1 MTLRATAWLL
11 PLGLLLGTSAQA
23 LGQATVPAQPPP
35 AGTPDA
41 PPEVV
46 EPPPPTTDPAQ
57 APAGTEQLQQS
68 DGVIQAPTRVDP
80 GLVKP
85 PPDAGAAKMP
95 VIPPPPAPPPAN

>member
-1 MTLRATAWLL
+1 MTSRSTPWLL
-11 PLGLLLGTSAQA
+11 PLGLLLGMSGQA

-35 AGTPDA
+35 AGTPEA
-41 PPEVV
+41 PAEVV
-46 EPPPPTTDPAQ
+46 EPPPPTTAPAQ

-85 PPDAGAAKMP
+85 PPDGGAAKMP
-95 VIPPPPAPPPAN
+95 VIPPPATPPAN